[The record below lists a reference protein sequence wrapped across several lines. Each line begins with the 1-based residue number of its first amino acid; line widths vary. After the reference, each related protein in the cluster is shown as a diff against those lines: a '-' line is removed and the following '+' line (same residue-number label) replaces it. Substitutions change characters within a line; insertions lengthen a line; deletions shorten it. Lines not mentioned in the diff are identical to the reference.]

1 VRRCQSNSLGK
12 GTGDKNHARSLK
24 VKSKINNKIRGT
36 RKNYI
41 SKKNLKKM
49 ASESDSDESVI
60 ILSDEDDEN
69 PYRQDDDK
77 NVGTNG
83 HVKEESMNTTKIK
96 IDKKVYEVD
105 DLEVHEKLVNTSNL
119 VDKSKIGSH
128 IGIGQHVS
136 KSGDKEDTDDDEDQL
151 FEKHYHHDMNFVQAK
166 FLVKQ
171 RVGFVCDLNSNLDP
185 VERRIKKLLDHA
197 DIMIMKRILDNGGGE
212 VLSNGL
218 DLRKVV
224 PKPTPTVT
232 KTAQP
237 STCILNTSPTVHSE
251 FSDDDSPN
259 TSNDLKNVVASV
271 PQMPLVET
279 GDTEVPELVV
289 KIKEKEKFAFKP
301 YKPTKKDV
309 EKTRSTPKL
318 LRPAIVFPT
327 IKSKSFKIPR
337 AVKAKIPRWVTN
349 GSLWQWALTVDEN
362 GQYSRTVSTRTKV
375 PWAGLV
381 TKRPCSEEYQDWLV
395 RGTFSEGDDCS
406 WGEEER
412 EKKSNEKTKM
422 MREDFMWR
430 ERVLDKILG
439 KEVKAVG
446 MFSMRDPLGLDEK
459 DSGTGTLEA
468 GNATDDEM
476 SIRDTVEEL
485 SENELNVSDQSLV
498 THIRTPTHTFCM
510 EEDDIN
516 ENSNN
521 KVSESTDYREKNK
534 NLSVDTRYPP
544 QQETE
549 VIQPFPSPPPSKVPS
564 IGFVYTGVASSSS
577 VSEVPDVRKCSDSS
591 SAGPVAPAANTSAPS
606 IRAVRVGDQ
615 SVLSML
621 VTGNKARLKLF

>member
-1 VRRCQSNSLGK
+1 
-12 GTGDKNHARSLK
+12 
-24 VKSKINNKIRGT
+24 
-36 RKNYI
+36 
-41 SKKNLKKM
+41 
-49 ASESDSDESVI
+49 
-60 ILSDEDDEN
+60 
-69 PYRQDDDK
+69 
-77 NVGTNG
+77 
-83 HVKEESMNTTKIK
+83 
-96 IDKKVYEVD
+96 
-105 DLEVHEKLVNTSNL
+105 
-119 VDKSKIGSH
+119 
-128 IGIGQHVS
+128 
-136 KSGDKEDTDDDEDQL
+136 
-151 FEKHYHHDMNFVQAK
+151 
-166 FLVKQ
+166 
-171 RVGFVCDLNSNLDP
+171 
-185 VERRIKKLLDHA
+185 
-197 DIMIMKRILDNGGGE
+197 
-212 VLSNGL
+212 
-218 DLRKVV
+218 
-224 PKPTPTVT
+224 
-232 KTAQP
+232 
-237 STCILNTSPTVHSE
+237 
-251 FSDDDSPN
+251 
-259 TSNDLKNVVASV
+259 
-271 PQMPLVET
+271 
-279 GDTEVPELVV
+279 
-289 KIKEKEKFAFKP
+289 
-301 YKPTKKDV
+301 
-309 EKTRSTPKL
+309 
-318 LRPAIVFPT
+318 
-327 IKSKSFKIPR
+327 
-337 AVKAKIPRWVTN
+337 
-349 GSLWQWALTVDEN
+349 LWQWALTVDEN

-381 TKRPCSEEYQDWLV
+381 TRRPCSEEYQDWLV

-406 WGEEER
+406 WGEEDR
-412 EKKSNEKTKM
+412 EKRSKEKTKM
-422 MREDFMWR
+422 MREDLMWR

-439 KEVKAVG
+439 TEVKAVG
-446 MFSMRDPLGLDEK
+446 MLSMRDPLGLDEK

-476 SIRDTVEEL
+476 SVRDTVEEL

>member
-1 VRRCQSNSLGK
+1 
-12 GTGDKNHARSLK
+12 
-24 VKSKINNKIRGT
+24 
-36 RKNYI
+36 
-41 SKKNLKKM
+41 M

-83 HVKEESMNTTKIK
+83 HVTEECMNTTKIK
-96 IDKKVYEVD
+96 IDKIVYEAD
-105 DLEVHEKLVNTSNL
+105 ALEAHE
-119 VDKSKIGSH
+119 DKSKISSHVGS
-128 IGIGQHVS
+128 GQHVS
-136 KSGDKEDTDDDEDQL
+136 ISGDKEDTDDDEDEL
-151 FEKHYHHDMNFVQAK
+151 FEKHYQHDMNFVQAK
-166 FLVKQ
+166 FLVKK
-171 RVGFVCDLNSNLDP
+171 RVGFICDLNSNLDP
-185 VERRIKKLLDHA
+185 VERRIKKLLDHT
-197 DIMIMKRILDNGGGE
+197 DIMIMKKILDNGGGE
-212 VLSNGL
+212 VISNGL
-218 DLRKVV
+218 DLRKVM
-224 PKPTPTVT
+224 PKPTVT

-237 STCILNTSPTVHSE
+237 STCILNTSPIVQSE

-259 TSNDLKNVVASV
+259 TSKDLKNVGASV
-271 PQMPLVET
+271 PQMPVVET
-279 GDTEVPELVV
+279 GDTEVPEEVV
-289 KIKEKEKFAFKP
+289 KIKEKEKFTFKP
-301 YKPTKKDV
+301 YKPTKKDI
-309 EKTRSTPKL
+309 EKTRSIPKL
-318 LRPAIVFPT
+318 LRPAVVFPT

-395 RGTFSEGDDCS
+395 RGSFSEGDDCN

-412 EKKSNEKTKM
+412 ENKSKEKTKM
-422 MREDFMWR
+422 MREDLMWR

-468 GNATDDEM
+468 SNATDDEM
-476 SIRDTVEEL
+476 SVRDTVEEL

-498 THIRTPTHTFCM
+498 THIRTPTHTFFM

-516 ENSNN
+516 GNSNN
-521 KVSESTDYREKNK
+521 KVSESTDYRDKNT

-549 VIQPFPSPPPSKVPS
+549 VIQPFPSPPPSKAPS
-564 IGFVYTGVASSSS
+564 IGFVFTGVSSSSS
-577 VSEVPDVRKCSDSS
+577 VSEVPDVSKCSDRN
-591 SAGPVAPAANTSAPS
+591 SAGSDASAVS
-606 IRAVRVGDQ
+606 TVRAGDQ

>member
-1 VRRCQSNSLGK
+1 
-12 GTGDKNHARSLK
+12 
-24 VKSKINNKIRGT
+24 
-36 RKNYI
+36 
-41 SKKNLKKM
+41 M

-83 HVKEESMNTTKIK
+83 HVKEECKNTTKIK
-96 IDKKVYEVD
+96 IDKIVYEAD
-105 DLEVHEKLVNTSNL
+105 ALEAHE
-119 VDKSKIGSH
+119 DKSKISSHVGS
-128 IGIGQHVS
+128 GQHVS
-136 KSGDKEDTDDDEDQL
+136 ISGDKEDSDDDEDEL
-151 FEKHYHHDMNFVQAK
+151 FEKHYQHDMNFVQAK
-166 FLVKQ
+166 FLVKK
-171 RVGFVCDLNSNLDP
+171 RVGFICDLNSNLDP
-185 VERRIKKLLDHA
+185 VERRIKKLLDHT
-197 DIMIMKRILDNGGGE
+197 DIMIMKKILDNGGGE
-212 VLSNGL
+212 VISNGL
-218 DLRKVV
+218 DLRKVM
-224 PKPTPTVT
+224 PKPTVT

-237 STCILNTSPTVHSE
+237 STCILNTSPIVQSE

-259 TSNDLKNVVASV
+259 TSKDLKNVGASV
-271 PQMPLVET
+271 PQMPVVET
-279 GDTEVPELVV
+279 GDTEVPEEVV
-289 KIKEKEKFAFKP
+289 KIKEKEKFTFKP
-301 YKPTKKDV
+301 YKPTKKDI
-309 EKTRSTPKL
+309 EKTRSIPKL
-318 LRPAIVFPT
+318 LRPAVVFPT

-395 RGTFSEGDDCS
+395 RGSFSEGDDCN

-412 EKKSNEKTKM
+412 ENKSKEKTKM
-422 MREDFMWR
+422 MREDLMWR

-468 GNATDDEM
+468 SNATDDEM
-476 SIRDTVEEL
+476 SVRDTVEEL

-516 ENSNN
+516 GNSNN
-521 KVSESTDYREKNK
+521 KVSESTDYRDKNT

-549 VIQPFPSPPPSKVPS
+549 VIQPFPSPPPSKAPS
-564 IGFVYTGVASSSS
+564 IGFVFTGVSSSSS
-577 VSEVPDVRKCSDSS
+577 VSEVPDVSKCSDRN
-591 SAGPVAPAANTSAPS
+591 SAGSDASAVS
-606 IRAVRVGDQ
+606 TVRAGDQ